1 MAMVATT
8 AAPPQAPPPTSLLN
22 QDSLSHIDIS
32 TLSQS
37 ELHALSLCS
46 PSPSAFHQ
54 FARSRRQ
61 IYFRPS
67 NSNPSVGLLP
77 ADNPKLI
84 GNCHMG
90 FCFDLTLTLPS
101 ISSIFI
107 GEAKSLQNDREETH
121 EG

>member
-22 QDSLSHIDIS
+22 QDSLSHIDIL

-46 PSPSAFHQ
+46 PSPSAFHESTG
-54 FARSRRQ
+54 SRCQ

-67 NSNPSVGLLP
+67 NSNPSDGLLA
-77 ADNPKLI
+77 ADDPERIKNR
-84 GNCHMG
+84 HMG
-90 FCFDLTLTLPS
+90 FCFDLTLPS
-101 ISSIFI
+101 ISFIFI
-107 GEAKSLQNDREETH
+107 DEAEPLQNGGEETH
-121 EG
+121 EGQR